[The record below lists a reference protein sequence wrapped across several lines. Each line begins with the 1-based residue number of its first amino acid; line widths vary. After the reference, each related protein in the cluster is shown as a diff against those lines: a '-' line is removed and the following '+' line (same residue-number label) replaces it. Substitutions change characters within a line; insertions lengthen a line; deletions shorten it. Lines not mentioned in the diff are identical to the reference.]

1 MLWCM
6 VTIRAFQRSRYI
18 PHHRCTQKISHK
30 VVSGASRTVFN
41 FLLRAIN
48 SCILFVTET
57 QCFCPSPS
65 APELLK
71 SVGMLWWLVTT
82 IHVTVT
88 VETAQHSI
96 VLSPSPVFFK
106 VLMKI
111 IVCSYHKYKVAFVY
125 ILWFSV
131 VFCPL

>member
-1 MLWCM
+1 
-6 VTIRAFQRSRYI
+6 
-18 PHHRCTQKISHK
+18 

-48 SCILFVTET
+48 SCIIFVTET
-57 QCFCPSPS
+57 QCISLGRILSFTFCPR
-65 APELLK
+65 AAE
-71 SVGMLWWLVTT
+71 VNGDVMVVVTT
-82 IHVTVT
+82 IHVSVT

-96 VLSPSPVFFK
+96 VCPLSPVFFK
-106 VLMKI
+106 VLMKN